1 MPSVTDN
8 LLDSEDYE
16 EASHDLPIS
25 FTATLRPQFILRV
38 FASLQDCFQYNS
50 LSPRFSDDTAVVGC
64 SRGGEDAGNRGLGD
78 CVFWNGVRT
87 ITSFATQTK
96 EMTVE
101 QFTS

>member
-64 SRGGEDAGNRGLGD
+64 SRGGEDTGNRGAWGLCFLEWCENNHLLCNPD
-78 CVFWNGVRT
+78 
-87 ITSFATQTK
+87 
-96 EMTVE
+96 
-101 QFTS
+101 